1 MYALHILYSH
11 AHIFPT
17 STQPPR
23 MTDQS
28 KEEYREAAH
37 RLYMEQER
45 QKRKLQK
52 FKSSSPPPSSTSF
65 TTPHSTQRYS

>member
-1 MYALHILYSH
+1 VYHPL
-11 AHIFPT
+11 
-17 STQPPR
+17 TQPLG
-23 MTDQS
+23 MTKPS

-52 FKSSSPPPSSTSF
+52 FKSSSPPPHSTNY
-65 TTPHSTQRYS
+65 TPPHSTQR

>member
-1 MYALHILYSH
+1 
-11 AHIFPT
+11 
-17 STQPPR
+17 

-65 TTPHSTQRYS
+65 TTPHSTQRYTVKHGEEEEVGGEGARAVVN